1 MLDFHLAE
9 LYGVETRTLKQAVRR
24 NSDRFPPDFMFEMT
38 ESEYNSLK
46 QSLTSQSVISNERG
60 GRRHMPF
67 AFTEQGVAMLSSV
80 LRSDTAV
87 KMNIAIMRTFVMMRR
102 LSAGYEELQRRIEE
116 LEISTD
122 TQFNE
127 IYQALTKLLSKS
139 EESSAPRRKIG
150 YRTSED

>member
-1 MLDFHLAE
+1 M
-9 LYGVETRTLKQAVRR
+9 
-24 NSDRFPPDFMFEMT
+24 
-38 ESEYNSLK
+38 
-46 QSLTSQSVISNERG
+46 ISNERG